1 MYRSLG
7 QTAERRRAFAREL
20 RAAIRDT
27 WVLMREFRGALLLF
41 ATTLIL
47 GAISFRALWG
57 ISHPGKPIRFIE
69 ALYDILTM
77 TFFQP
82 TLEFPPEWYLD
93 LYFFAMPALGLTL
106 LARGAADF
114 VTLLF
119 NRRSRLGQWEEAVAS
134 VMNNHI
140 IVCGLGH
147 LGLRVVHELVALG
160 EDIVI
165 IERRQENSRFP
176 AVRDLHI
183 PIILGDGRFADTLE
197 KAGISRASAIVIC
210 SNDDLANLQMAS
222 RIRET
227 NPDIRI
233 VMRMF
238 DDEFARGM
246 AEQFGISAVM
256 SASMLAAPA
265 FAGAASRVDIIQMFK
280 VDHSVLGMG
289 RVEVESG
296 TRLDGATISKVEDAL
311 DLSVVL
317 LQTGGTIDVHPEEEY
332 ALKPGDI
339 IAVVAGLPA
348 IKTLSSEWNRTNS
361 P

>member
-1 MYRSLG
+1 MYRSVG
-7 QTAERRRAFAREL
+7 QAAERRRAASREI

-27 WVLMREFRGALLLF
+27 WVLVREFRSALLLF
-41 ATTLIL
+41 AATLIL
-47 GAISFRALWG
+47 GAVSFRALWG
-57 ISHPGKPIRFIE
+57 ISHPGQSIRFIE

-82 TLEFPPEWYLD
+82 TLEFPKEWYLD
-93 LYFFAMPALGLTL
+93 LYFFVMPALGLTL

-134 VMNNHI
+134 VMRDHI

-147 LGLRVVHELVALG
+147 LGLRVVHELVGLG

-165 IERRQENSRFP
+165 IERNPENPRFP
-176 AVRDLHI
+176 SVRDLHI
-183 PIILGDGRFADTLE
+183 PIIMGDGRLPDTLD
-197 KAGISRASAIVIC
+197 KAGIAHASSIIIC
-210 SNDDLANLQMAS
+210 SNDDLGNLQMAS
-222 RIRET
+222 RIREV
-227 NPDIRI
+227 NPDVRI

-246 AEQFGISAVM
+246 AEQFGISAIM

-265 FAGAASRVDIIQMFK
+265 FAGAASRVDIIQTFK

-289 RVEVESG
+289 RVEVEKG
-296 TRLDGATISKVEDAL
+296 TRLDGTTIGAVEDAL

-317 LQTGGTIDVHPEEEY
+317 LQTGGAIDVHPEEDY
-332 ALKPGDI
+332 ALKPGDT

-348 IKTLSSEWNRTNS
+348 LKALSSQWNLTNS

>member
-1 MYRSLG
+1 MERS
-7 QTAERRRAFAREL
+7 ADERIEHRRAFTREL
-20 RAAIRDT
+20 RATIRDT
-27 WVLMREFRGALLLF
+27 WVLMREFRSALLLF
-41 ATTLIL
+41 AVSLIL
-47 GAISFRALWG
+47 GALSFRTLWG
-57 ISHPGKPIRFIE
+57 ISHPQEPIRFVE

-82 TLEFPPEWYLD
+82 TLEFPDEWYLD
-93 LYFFAMPALGLTL
+93 LYFFAMPALGLTF

-134 VMNNHI
+134 VMKDHI

-147 LGLRVVHELVALG
+147 LGLRVVRELIALG

-165 IERRQENSRFP
+165 IERNQENPRFP

-183 PIILGDGRFADTLE
+183 PIIMGDGRFTDTLE
-197 KAGISRASAIVIC
+197 KAGIIRASAIVIC
-210 SNDDLANLQMAS
+210 TNDDLSNLQMAS
-222 RIRET
+222 RIREA
-227 NPDIRI
+227 NAEIRI

-246 AEQFGISAVM
+246 ADQFGISAIM

-265 FAGAASRVDIIQMFK
+265 FAGAASRVEIIQMFK
-280 VDHSVLGMG
+280 VDRSVLGMG
-289 RVEVESG
+289 RVEVAQG
-296 TRLDGATISKVEDAL
+296 TRLDGTTISKVEDAL

-317 LQTGGTIDVHPEEEY
+317 LQTGDVVDVHPEEDY
-332 ALKPGDI
+332 MLKPGDI

-348 IKTLSSEWNRTNS
+348 IKTLASQWNRINS
-361 P
+361 S